1 MCGGVARAS
10 CFAKKAK
17 QDEPQTHAYLALY
30 IHGMEVHMEVRMMK
44 HDSIMHA
51 YDEYC
56 THFAVLSQRYRAGLA
71 CSNGVHYSY
80 PTLANM
86 SHIYA
91 IHMHV
96 GFARTCER
104 ARVAGSRAALSYLVR
119 VYYQLIYPSIVRF
132 LDRPTSWKA
141 KRSACVHACPLGLSR
156 TYHDRT
162 SEWPCPAGRTGAAT
176 GHLTA

>member
-1 MCGGVARAS
+1 
-10 CFAKKAK
+10 
-17 QDEPQTHAYLALY
+17 
-30 IHGMEVHMEVRMMK
+30 
-44 HDSIMHA
+44 
-51 YDEYC
+51 
-56 THFAVLSQRYRAGLA
+56 
-71 CSNGVHYSY
+71 
-80 PTLANM
+80 
-86 SHIYA
+86 
-91 IHMHV
+91 MHV

-162 SEWPCPAGRTGAAT
+162 SEWPCPARPDGGRDRPPNGLTIAPCITHSRAACGT
-176 GHLTA
+176 VRVRRSDGGRACICPWLL